1 MPDRARATLRRLAT
15 RFWFAVDA
23 EGVALFQYV
32 FGAIFLLAGLYGI
45 FIAGHKPPL
54 TLRGSMGGVDVTIW
68 YWLNVIGPLCS
79 LTGKSMKG
87 QLTYAGMWMQLTG
100 DLTLAMSLLSYIVA
114 TVEVEKW
121 GEGAYGA
128 FLGAALCLSA
138 AITVTRDIRRLRAVE
153 RMK

>member
-1 MPDRARATLRRLAT
+1 MSDRARVTLQRLVT
-15 RFWFAVDA
+15 RFWIAVDA

-32 FGAIFLLAGLYGI
+32 FGAIFLLAGLYGL

-54 TLRGSMGGVDVTIW
+54 TLRGSMVGVDVTIW
-68 YWLNVIGPLCS
+68 YWLNIMGPLCS
-79 LTGKSMKG
+79 LTGKSLKG

-100 DLTLAMSLLSYIVA
+100 DLTLTMSLLAYIAA
-114 TVEVEKW
+114 TVQIETW

-128 FLGAALCLSA
+128 FLGAALCISA